1 MALTA
6 ALVDRFGDGNRTIVG
21 IFSLTFATNYPAGGE
36 ALDLRPLIGWTNKD
50 PYDVNF
56 LQDGSAGV
64 KLSYNRTTRKVQV
77 FIEQAV
83 GTNTALGEHTAAAY
97 NATLTADTN
106 IRMVCKFKK

>member
-1 MALTA
+1 MAMA
-6 ALVDRFGDGNRTIVG
+6 IALVDRFGDGNRTIVG
-21 IFSLTFATNYPAGGE
+21 IFSLTFTSNYATGGE
-36 ALDLRPLIGWTNKD
+36 AADLRPLIGWTNED
-50 PYDVNF
+50 PYDINF

-64 KLSYNRTTRKVQV
+64 KLSYNRATRKVMV